1 MHLQLAADAP
11 VILRAGAG
19 LLLGTHIAGASLGM
33 LAGAI
38 SIFAKKGGQL
48 HRRAGTAFFV
58 GMLGMSSVGAVVAPM
73 LGDRVSGS
81 MGLFTLY
88 LVLTGWLAAKR
99 TPATSGRAEI
109 ALAVLGT
116 AAVAWFGWI
125 AWLGS
130 QSPKGIVDG
139 LPSQIAWGAGTVAA
153 LALASDLKAIRR
165 GGLVGADRLVRHL
178 WRMGAA
184 LFIAWGSFAGQ
195 PMAQPEPVRNAPWL
209 FLPAL
214 GFLGLMAFWWLKT
227 RQPWRRRRA
236 GPALA

>member
-1 MHLQLAADAP
+1 MHLQLAVDAP
-11 VILRAGAG
+11 LILRAGAG
-19 LLLGTHIAGASLGM
+19 LVLGTHIAGASLGM
-33 LAGAI
+33 AAGAVA
-38 SIFAKKGGQL
+38 IFAKKGGQL
-48 HRRAGTAFFV
+48 HRRAGNAFFV

-88 LVLTGWLAAKR
+88 LVLTGWTAAR
-99 TPATSGRAEI
+99 RAPATRGRAEV

-116 AAVAWFGWI
+116 AAVGWFAWIG
-125 AWLGS
+125 WLGM

-139 LPSQIAWGAGTVAA
+139 LPSQIAWVAGTFAA
-153 LALASDLKAIRR
+153 LAVATDLKLIRR
-165 GGLVGADRLVRHL
+165 GGLMGADRTIRHL

-195 PMAQPEPVRNAPWL
+195 PMAQPEPIRNAPWL

-214 GFLGLMAFWWLKT
+214 GFLGLMVFWWVKT
-227 RQPWRRRRA
+227 RAPWRRRPA
-236 GPALA
+236 PALA

>member
-11 VILRAGAG
+11 LILRAGAG
-19 LLLGTHIAGASLGM
+19 LVLGTHIAGASLGM
-33 LAGAI
+33 LAGAV
-38 SIFAKKGGQL
+38 SILARKGGQL

-88 LVLTGWLAAKR
+88 LVLTGWMAAKR
-99 TPATSGRAEI
+99 TPGTLGRFEPAGL
-109 ALAVLGT
+109 ALGML
-116 AAVAWFGWI
+116 AAAWFGWI
-125 AWLGS
+125 GWLGM

-139 LPSQIAWGAGTVAA
+139 LPSQIAWAAGAIA
-153 LALASDLKAIRR
+153 LLAVFSDIRVLR
-165 GGLVGADRLVRHL
+165 KGGIMGKDRTVRHL

-195 PMAQPEPVRNAPWL
+195 PVAQPEPVRNSPWL

-214 GFLGLMAFWWLKT
+214 GFLGLMVFWWVRT
-227 RQPWRRRRA
+227 RLTGRRRA
-236 GPALA
+236 TPALA

>member
-11 VILRAGAG
+11 LILRAGAG

-33 LAGAI
+33 IAGATAI
-38 SIFAKKGGQL
+38 LARKGGQL

-58 GMLGMSSVGAVVAPM
+58 GMLGMSGVGAVVAPM

-88 LVLTGWLAAKR
+88 LVLTGWMAAKR
-99 TPATSGRAEI
+99 GPGTIGRFEPA
-109 ALAVLGT
+109 ALALGT
-116 AAVAWFGWI
+116 LAAAWFGWI
-125 AWLGS
+125 GWLGS
-130 QSPKGIVDG
+130 QSPRGVVDG
-139 LPSQIAWGAGTVAA
+139 LPSQIAWIAGAVAL
-153 LALASDLKAIRR
+153 LALLSDIRVLRR
-165 GGLVGADRLVRHL
+165 GGLMGADRIVRHL

-195 PMAQPEPVRNAPWL
+195 PVAQPEPLRNSPWL

-214 GFLGLMAFWWLKT
+214 GFLGLMVFWWVKT
-227 RQPWRRRRA
+227 RLPSRRRPA
-236 GPALA
+236 PALA